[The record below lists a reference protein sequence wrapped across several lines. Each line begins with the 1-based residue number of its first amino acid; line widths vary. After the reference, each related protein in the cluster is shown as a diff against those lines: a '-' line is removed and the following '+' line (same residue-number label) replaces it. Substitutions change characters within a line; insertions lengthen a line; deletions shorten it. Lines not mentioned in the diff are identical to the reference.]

1 MGILDLVGR
10 RVGVNGATII
20 RGDMGG
26 EFGGVVVEEEE
37 DDDDIMGVV
46 DGQEADKGLQESLRR
61 QLGQSAMFQVPCSN
75 VPEGGLYR
83 PTFRYNIRGN
93 YQGRLSASHTWRC
106 RMVSSNRPIDPCETQ
121 GL

>member
-1 MGILDLVGR
+1 MLKRPGAEEPITDFHSLGSRSVWVSWWSWLSLGTRMGILDLVGR

-26 EFGGVVVEEEE
+26 ELGGVVVEEED

-61 QLGQSAMFQVPCSN
+61 QLG
-75 VPEGGLYR
+75 
-83 PTFRYNIRGN
+83 
-93 YQGRLSASHTWRC
+93 
-106 RMVSSNRPIDPCETQ
+106 
-121 GL
+121 